1 MPPNY
6 MPHSIGL
13 SQRISQSIANND
25 KTCALSLKSRYSE
38 QIPIT
43 KTYANSIFYLPAVPL
58 WLWRSLD
65 GKSTPVIA
73 RRSELRLFKAIYVDR
88 DVEQAK
94 QFVDEPIK
102 QVLTHY
108 YIAAAVQRNML
119 GLSMTNVEMEIDDID
134 IDFFRKFTKD
144 VIVVI
149 KMKGLKGGQPWI
161 DDRTIR
167 LHKIGSKWT
176 IVELMPE
183 KRKVNG

>member
-1 MPPNY
+1 MRTLFFISLLFLFGCGDP
-6 MPHSIGL
+6 STEDQRQL
-13 SQRISQSIANND
+13 SPEEV
-25 KTCALSLKSRYSE
+25 SLG
-38 QIPIT
+38 
-43 KTYANSIFYLPAVPL
+43 F
-58 WLWRSLD
+58 
-65 GKSTPVIA
+65 
-73 RRSELRLFKAIYVDR
+73 FKAIYVDR

>member
-1 MPPNY
+1 MRTLFFISLLFLFGCGDP
-6 MPHSIGL
+6 STEDQRQL
-13 SQRISQSIANND
+13 SPEEV
-25 KTCALSLKSRYSE
+25 SLG
-38 QIPIT
+38 
-43 KTYANSIFYLPAVPL
+43 F
-58 WLWRSLD
+58 
-65 GKSTPVIA
+65 
-73 RRSELRLFKAIYVDR
+73 FKAIYVDR
-88 DVEQAK
+88 NVEQAK
-94 QFVDEPIK
+94 QFVDDPIK

-108 YIAAAVQRNML
+108 HIAAAVQRNML

-144 VIVVI
+144 VIVVV

>member
-1 MPPNY
+1 MRTLFFISLLFLFGCGDP
-6 MPHSIGL
+6 STEDQRQL
-13 SQRISQSIANND
+13 SPEEV
-25 KTCALSLKSRYSE
+25 SLG
-38 QIPIT
+38 
-43 KTYANSIFYLPAVPL
+43 F
-58 WLWRSLD
+58 
-65 GKSTPVIA
+65 
-73 RRSELRLFKAIYVDR
+73 FKAIYVDR

-144 VIVVI
+144 VIVVV

>member
-1 MPPNY
+1 MRTLFFISLLFLFGCGDP
-6 MPHSIGL
+6 STEDQRQL
-13 SQRISQSIANND
+13 SPEEV
-25 KTCALSLKSRYSE
+25 SLG
-38 QIPIT
+38 
-43 KTYANSIFYLPAVPL
+43 F
-58 WLWRSLD
+58 
-65 GKSTPVIA
+65 
-73 RRSELRLFKAIYVDR
+73 FKAIYVDR
-88 DVEQAK
+88 NVEQAK

-108 YIAAAVQRNML
+108 HIAAAVQRNML

-144 VIVVI
+144 VIVVV

>member
-1 MPPNY
+1 MRTLLFISLLFLFGCDDP
-6 MPHSIGL
+6 STEDQRQL
-13 SQRISQSIANND
+13 SPEEV
-25 KTCALSLKSRYSE
+25 SLG
-38 QIPIT
+38 
-43 KTYANSIFYLPAVPL
+43 F
-58 WLWRSLD
+58 
-65 GKSTPVIA
+65 
-73 RRSELRLFKAIYVDR
+73 FKAIYVDR